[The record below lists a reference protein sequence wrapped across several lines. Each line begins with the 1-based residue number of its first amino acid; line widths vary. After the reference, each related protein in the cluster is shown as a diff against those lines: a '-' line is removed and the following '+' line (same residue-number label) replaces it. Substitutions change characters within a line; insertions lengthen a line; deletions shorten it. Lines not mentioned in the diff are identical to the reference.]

1 MGLKCSVDPHRK
13 TTDPYILTGIW
24 IATFRAFYGSLYS
37 ERSMNPYNSESSV
50 DPFIFDRSV
59 DLYILAGT
67 WFPIFW
73 PVHGFLY
80 SQRYPRY
87 SHYENDSFYL
97 IGVDMTYL
105 TFTIPF
111 NL

>member
-1 MGLKCSVDPHRK
+1 MSNPIVMIG
-13 TTDPYILTGIW
+13 PYIPIFMIGTRILIL
-24 IATFRAFYGSLYS
+24 RRVRGSPYS
-37 ERSMNPYNSESSV
+37 
-50 DPFIFDRSV
+50 DRSV